1 MIDGPIVITGA
12 GGFVCSAVARA
23 CAEAGYDVVAV
34 DRSFD
39 GPPTHRRIRQVQS
52 DMGPALDLRAMGT
65 PSAVV
70 HGAAITAEP
79 GTLGLT
85 AAEHLQRNL
94 GIHLACLTWARDH
107 GADRFL
113 FLSSMGVFAPSDGAG
128 LDKVT
133 ENVPAHGR
141 GAYQAA
147 KQAGEIVTGAASEA
161 GFATLS
167 LRLGNIFGPAERE
180 RTSRPWM
187 SLVGRMIREAR
198 TTGAVH
204 AGTGDNLREW
214 EWLPD
219 LADGIA
225 DLLPTLPDLDGGVL
239 HAGTPPVLSDRALAD
254 VIAAG
259 VDGATVSGEVRGDAP
274 RTPMATGRA
283 SVFDRIDWLP
293 IEEGVA
299 RLLRDE
305 VPA

>member
-1 MIDGPIVITGA
+1 MIDGPVVITGA

-34 DRSFD
+34 DRGFD
-39 GPPTHRRIRQVQS
+39 GPPPHRRIRQVQS
-52 DMGPALDLRAMGT
+52 DMGPALDLRAIGT

-94 GIHLACLTWARDH
+94 GIHLACMTWAREK
-107 GADRFL
+107 GTDRFL

-133 ENVPAHGR
+133 ETVPAHGC
-141 GAYQAA
+141 GTYQAA
-147 KQAGEIVTGAASEA
+147 KQAGEIVTGAAREA

-180 RTSRPWM
+180 RPSRPWM

-214 EWLPD
+214 QWLPT

-225 DLLPTLPDLDGGVL
+225 GLLPTLPDLEGGVL
-239 HAGTPPVLSDRALAD
+239 HAGTPPVLSDRALAQA
-254 VIAAG
+254 IAAG
-259 VDGATVSGEVRGDAP
+259 IDGATVSAEVRGDAP
-274 RTPMATGRA
+274 RPPMATGRP

-305 VPA
+305 MPA